1 MVFLLNRYGGISASV
16 RCCTLVSPI
25 TLAIFGG
32 HCRLPQN
39 SVVDCHNG
47 RPGNA
52 DDDDDDDDDYLDD
65 DDDDDDDYFG
75 NIGPLVCFSAEF
87 TSDHLESVR
96 DADDSSVE
104 ELDEETIREL
114 GEGLDEMD
122 DLVQQFCRSQLEDEN
137 ENSGCKYR
145 RKMTKTEELCDLR
158 IDEWIL
164 LRLDKNS
171 SQSLFALRQ
180 KWQVKI
186 R

>member
-1 MVFLLNRYGGISASV
+1 MVFLFNRYGGISASV

-47 RPGNA
+47 GLGA
-52 DDDDDDDDDYLDD
+52 ADDDDDDDDYLDD

-87 TSDHLESVR
+87 TSDLESVR

-104 ELDEETIREL
+104 ELDEEAIREL
-114 GEGLDEMD
+114 GEGLDGMD
-122 DLVQQFCRSQLEDEN
+122 DLVQQFCRSQLEDDN
-137 ENSGCKYR
+137 ENDGCKYR
-145 RKMTKTEELCDLR
+145 KKMTKMEELCELR
-158 IDEWIL
+158 IDEWIR

-186 R
+186 C